1 MKPALNDQLTVRIEQ
16 ADFAEMV
23 GVSEAR
29 VSQMLAEG
37 HLERGGTA
45 RQWLVTYCHRLREQ
59 AAGRDV
65 NGVLAR
71 ERAALTRSQRK
82 GQDIKNAVAEG
93 EYAPVGLLADVL
105 ASASAAV
112 VDRFD
117 QLPGLLRKACP
128 ELPLEARDQV
138 MKTIASARNEW
149 IRSTEQ
155 LVIKHLDDT
164 TADEPEDGEVDEA
177 GEVDES

>member
-1 MKPALNDQLTVRIEQ
+1 MKPALNDQLSVRIEQ

-23 GVSEAR
+23 GISEAR

-59 AAGRDV
+59 AAGRDA

-71 ERAALTRSQRK
+71 ERAALTRSQRE
-82 GQDIKNAVAEG
+82 GQEIKNAVAKK
-93 EYAPVGLLADVL
+93 EYASIGLLADVL
-105 ASASAAV
+105 AVASAAV

-117 QLPGLLRKACP
+117 QLPGVLRKACP
-128 ELPLEARDQV
+128 DLPLEARDQV

-155 LVIKHLDDT
+155 LVVVRLEEMT
-164 TADEPEDGEVDEA
+164 EDEPEDDGLLDGLEGDEP
-177 GEVDES
+177 